1 MTRIIVMLCIG
12 IVALDAVESTITRFE
27 GTPYVWFSFVQ
38 ILVYAGIGFALRRR
52 GVGFTHTFGVAAAVA
67 FAEAT
72 AGQVVAVAI
81 GSERAVPLLT
91 MIAVIPFVVILDC
104 MVVFAGFGIASI
116 GRRARS

>member
-12 IVALDAVESTITRFE
+12 IVALDAVESTISRV
-27 GTPYVWFSFVQ
+27 GGIPYAWFSLVQ

-52 GVGFTHTFGVAAAVA
+52 GVGFTHTFGVGAAVA

-81 GSERAVPLLT
+81 GAEQAAPLVA
-91 MIAVIPFVVILDC
+91 MIAVIPFIVILEC
-104 MVVFAGFGIASI
+104 MVVIIGFGIGSI
-116 GRRARS
+116 GRRAR